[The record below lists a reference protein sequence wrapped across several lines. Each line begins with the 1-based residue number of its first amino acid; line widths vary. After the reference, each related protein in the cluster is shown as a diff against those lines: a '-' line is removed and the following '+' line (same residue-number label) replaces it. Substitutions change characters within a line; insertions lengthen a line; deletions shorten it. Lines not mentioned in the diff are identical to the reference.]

1 MKIPTNPAIDF
12 IRAYWVQI
20 LLALLFVSLAIAI
33 VVISMENR
41 VLKATLK
48 NSMTTIKNYED
59 AAEDN
64 LATIKALETAND
76 AWADAARASQDYI
89 NKQVELLA
97 KKDAELARTESS
109 RRSELEKAH
118 AQNKAYSDAPVPLAV
133 TRKLRENSR

>member
-1 MKIPTNPAIDF
+1 MKIPSHPAIDF

-20 LLALLFVSLAIAI
+20 LLTLLFVSMAIAN
-33 VVISMENR
+33 VYVSMENR
-41 VLKATLK
+41 VLKATLR
-48 NSMTTIKNYED
+48 NSMSTIKNYEN
-59 AAEDN
+59 AAKDN
-64 LATIKALETAND
+64 LATIKSLEAAND

-89 NKQVELLA
+89 NRQVELLA

-118 AQNKAYSDAPVPLAV
+118 AKNKAYSDAVTPLDV

>member
-1 MKIPTNPAIDF
+1 MKIPSHPAIDF

-20 LLALLFVSLAIAI
+20 LCLALFVSMAIAN
-33 VVISMENR
+33 VVISMENK
-41 VLKATLK
+41 VLKATLRT
-48 NSMTTIKNYED
+48 SAATIKNYED
-59 AAEDN
+59 AAKAN
-64 LATIKALETAND
+64 VATIKTLEDANA

-109 RRSELEKAH
+109 RRNELEKAH
-118 AQNKAYSDAPVPLAV
+118 AKNKAYSDGVTPLDV

>member
-1 MKIPTNPAIDF
+1 MKLPSHPAIDF

-20 LLALLFVSLAIAI
+20 LVGLLIVSLAVAN
-33 VVISMENR
+33 VYVSMENR

-48 NSMTTIKNYED
+48 NSSITIKNYED
-59 AAEDN
+59 AAKAN
-64 LATIKALETAND
+64 VATIKTLEDANA

-109 RRSELEKAH
+109 RRNELEKAH
-118 AQNKAYSDAPVPLAV
+118 AKNKAYSDAVTPLDV

>member
-1 MKIPTNPAIDF
+1 MKIPTHPAIDF

-20 LLALLFVSLAIAI
+20 LLGILFLSLAAAN
-33 VVISMENR
+33 VFISMENR
-41 VLKATLK
+41 ILKATLR
-48 NSMTTIKNYED
+48 NSAATIKNYED
-59 AAEDN
+59 AAKAN
-64 LATIKALETAND
+64 SATIKSLEAAND

-97 KKDAELARTESS
+97 EKDAQLARTESS

-118 AQNKAYSDAPVPLAV
+118 ARNKAYSDAVTPLDV

>member
-1 MKIPTNPAIDF
+1 MKIPSHPAIDF

-20 LLALLFVSLAIAI
+20 LCLALFLSMAIAN

-48 NSMTTIKNYED
+48 NASATIKNYED
-59 AAEDN
+59 AAKANAD
-64 LATIKALETAND
+64 TIKSLEAAND
-76 AWADAARASQDYI
+76 AWADSARATQDYI
-89 NKQVELLA
+89 NRQVELLA